1 MRVSN
6 QLKNSTTHGNTNNRF
21 ANRLRDFNLERLK
34 TTIMNYKEF
43 LENKKQRIK
52 SVGFDIEL
60 DQINPILFEFQ
71 KDIVKWAVK
80 KGRCAVFADTG
91 LGKTFIQLEWARII
105 NGSVLIFA
113 PLSVSRQTIREGKK
127 INIEVKYIRNQ
138 SEITEGIFITNY
150 ENIENFNNCK
160 IHAIILDESS
170 ILKSIDGKTRLKL
183 IKYFKG
189 VNYRLCCTATPAPND
204 YTELGNHAEFLGICS
219 TAEMLSAYFVN
230 GNKTSEIMA
239 GENIIRVKHSNKHGT
254 EWRLRYHAQHDYFA
268 WLSSWAMAIRKPS
281 DLNYNDD
288 GYILPELNII
298 PIITKSDY
306 RPTDELFFSGL
317 KGLKQRAEIRKQT
330 IDYKI
335 HEIKNLTENN
345 EQWIIWCGL
354 DIESKSA
361 KLNTTESVDVKG
373 SDSPEHKAQCFED
386 FQDGKIRILVT
397 KPKIGGFGMN
407 FQNCHNIIFY
417 GLNDSWETFY
427 QSIRRCY
434 RFGQSKP
441 VNVYIIISDIET
453 AIYEN
458 VKKKAEMA
466 ERMMNGLINEVKNY
480 EMEELGKTSKQIE
493 YDLNIKEFKSEMF
506 EAYLNDSCD
515 KLKEFK
521 DNHIHLSVYS
531 PPFADLYTYSATNRD
546 LENCKDWEE
555 FFYHYS
561 FIIKELLR
569 ITRPGRISC
578 VHTSDIPAMQMKDGY
593 IGVRDFPGS
602 VIEAHTKEGWVF
614 YGRAIVTKNPQAQ
627 AIRTKA
633 KGLLFAQLRKDSLDC
648 RPALLD
654 HILIFKKPGNQLE
667 KVNPVENGEM
677 DNEIW
682 IDWAGGIWTGVHE
695 SDTLQYTT
703 ARDKDDEKHICPLQL
718 GTIERCIKL
727 YSNKGETVLTPFGG
741 IGSEGYEAVRLG
753 RKAIL
758 IELKESYFRILLQ
771 NMRQIESKSKQP
783 DLFTILEEQ
792 S

>member
-1 MRVSN
+1 M
-6 QLKNSTTHGNTNNRF
+6 T
-21 ANRLRDFNLERLK
+21 
-34 TTIMNYKEF
+34 MNYQEF
-43 LENKKQRIK
+43 LNSKKQRIK
-52 SVGFDIEL
+52 SVGFDVNI
-60 DQINPILFEFQ
+60 DDINPILFDFQ
-71 KDIVKWAVK
+71 KDIVKWAIN

-91 LGKTFIQLEWARII
+91 LGKTFIQLEWARILGG
-105 NGSVLIFA
+105 NVLIFA
-113 PLSVSRQTIREGKK
+113 PLSVSRQTVREARK

-138 SEITEGIFITNY
+138 DEITGGVFITNY
-150 ENIENFNNCK
+150 ENIDSFDKVDNLN
-160 IHAIILDESS
+160 AIILDESS

-183 IKYFKG
+183 IRYFKE
-189 VNYRLCCTATPAPND
+189 VRYRLCCTATPAPND

-219 TAEMLSAYFVN
+219 TAEMLSMYFVN
-230 GNKTSEIMA
+230 GNKTSEIVT
-239 GENIIRVKHSNKHGT
+239 ENDDVIRIKHSNKHGT
-254 EWRLRYHAQHDYFA
+254 EWRLRYHAQKEYFA

-281 DLNYNDD
+281 DLEYPDD
-288 GYILPELNII
+288 GYILPELKII
-298 PIITKSDY
+298 PIITGSEY

-317 KGLKQRAEIRKQT
+317 KGLKQRSDIRKQT
-330 IDYKI
+330 IGNKI
-335 HEIKNLTENN
+335 TEIKRLTSNG

-361 KLNTTESVDVKG
+361 KENIENSIEVKG
-373 SDSPEHKAQCFED
+373 TDTPEHKAECFEK
-386 FQDGKIRILVT
+386 FQDGEIQILIT

-417 GLNDSWETFY
+417 GLNDSWEGFY

-434 RFGQSKP
+434 RFGQNKP

-466 ERMMNGLINEVKNY
+466 ERMMNGLINEVKTY
-480 EMEELGKTSKQIE
+480 EMEELGKSSTHVDYELNAKE
-493 YDLNIKEFKSEMF
+493 YKSDRF

-515 KLKEFK
+515 KLKELK
-521 DNHIHLSVYS
+521 DESIHLSVYS

-546 LENCKDWEE
+546 LGNSKDWNE
-555 FFYHYS
+555 FFNHYS

-569 ITRPGRISC
+569 ITKPGRISC

-593 IGVRDFPGS
+593 IGMRDFPGA
-602 VIEAHTKEGWVF
+602 VIEAHTKEGWIF

-633 KGLLFAQLRKDSLDC
+633 KGLLFTQLRKDSLDC
-648 RPALLD
+648 RPAILD
-654 HILIFKKPGNQLE
+654 HILIFKKPGDQKE
-667 KVNPVENGEM
+667 TVNPVENGEM
-677 DNEIW
+677 NNEVW
-682 IDWAGGIWTGVHE
+682 IDWAGGIWTGIHE
-695 SDTLQYTT
+695 SDTLQYAS

-727 YSNKGETVLTPFGG
+727 YSNPDEVVLTPFGG

-771 NMRQIESKSKQP
+771 NMKAIESKTKQP
-783 DLFTILEEQ
+783 DLFTELYANETGE
-792 S
+792 SN